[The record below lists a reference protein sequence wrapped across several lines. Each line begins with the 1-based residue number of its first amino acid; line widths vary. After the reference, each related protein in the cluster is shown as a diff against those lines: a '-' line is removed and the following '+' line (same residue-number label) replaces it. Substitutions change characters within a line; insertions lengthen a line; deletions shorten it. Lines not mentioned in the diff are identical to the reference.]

1 MTIRRGE
8 PTPQSDSLIR
18 LGRDVYATI
27 LRIIKDGWKVVI
39 DRGWVVPEMNEI
51 PITERIR
58 DGMRFV
64 VRDRFRWQ
72 IAIRSGTE
80 TRSSTGV
87 LNPDGRTDVSVFF
100 LALFESYDEHD
111 HHAIIECKRVTGNDS
126 DLCRLFV
133 RQGVDRFVEGKYSL
147 RHAAGFMAGYVLS
160 GDVDTACTAIN
171 RYLSRNNRPAEQLRT
186 CNVLP
191 AQWTRSSRHPR
202 PRQVPDIDLHHA
214 FLAFGTP

>member
-1 MTIRRGE
+1 MTIRRE
-8 PTPQSDSLIR
+8 EQTPQSDFIR
-18 LGRDVYATI
+18 LGRDVCATI
-27 LRIIKDGWKVVI
+27 LRIVKDGWAVAVQ
-39 DRGWVVPEMNEI
+39 RGWVTPDMNEI
-51 PITERIR
+51 PITERLR
-58 DGMRFV
+58 DAMRCV
-64 VRDRFRWQ
+64 VRDRSRRQ

-80 TRSSTGV
+80 TRSTTGV

-111 HHAIIECKRVTGNDS
+111 HHAIIECKRVTGDDA

-133 RQGVDRFVEGKYSL
+133 GQGVDRFVEGKYSL

-186 CNVLP
+186 CNVLSVP
-191 AQWTRSSRHPR
+191 WTRSSRHPR